1 MPLDDTTPNTGVF
14 EPFNQQSR
22 IMFPVAERKVGWL
35 TRAGAYDPI
44 RSHKAIIRTTEGGDG
59 VHVLNVVGAT
69 YKLIHNKELF
79 GHIEST
85 LCKKMQPDAL
95 DGVQVHDKVSGFGR
109 VCMREYVFPN
119 IKCRLTGGIRHH
131 RAVSEIAFRL
141 IVQNG
146 YGGSALRIHA
156 GAIDFYCTNGMISG
170 EYQSTYHK
178 HTAGLVVSG
187 IDATVERALDTF
199 ANSHQKWT
207 RWVDTPVGHEQAMQL
222 FRDLATSDKL
232 RDNLS
237 QQYLRD
243 RDERGDNLWAVYS
256 TLTYYASHNDGDF
269 KLRNTVEAQ
278 DTVASTML
286 QRELTV
292 AKWITTDAWRKL
304 ETV

>member
-1 MPLDDTTPNTGVF
+1 MPLDDTTRS
-14 EPFNQQSR
+14 PFSNGEQSR

-35 TRAGAYDPI
+35 TRTGAYDPI
-44 RSHKAIIRTTEGGDG
+44 RSHKAIIRTTEAGDG
-59 VHVLNVVGAT
+59 VHVLNVVGST

-79 GHIEST
+79 GHIENT
-85 LCKKMQPDAL
+85 LCKKMRADAL
-95 DGVQVHDKVSGFGR
+95 DGVRVTDKVSGFGR

-119 IKCRLTGGIRHH
+119 IKCKLTGGVRDR

-199 ANSHQKWT
+199 ANSQQKWT

-243 RDERGDNLWAVYS
+243 RDERGDNLFAVYS

-269 KLRNTVEAQ
+269 KLRSSVQAQ
-278 DTVASTML
+278 DTEAVTML

-304 ETV
+304 EHV